1 MIYIDRN
8 RQDGQGRPIRPTE
21 AWFADAAQWT
31 GQAEREGPGHVIL
44 ERVYRHDSVRRAL
57 EALFHRKC
65 AYCETPLTEVGWDI
79 EHFRPKGK
87 VTERPEHPGYYW
99 LAYTWSNLYPSC
111 GPCNK
116 RLKDQATWEE
126 PKVGKT
132 AGKAN
137 QFPLA
142 READRAMAPAAK
154 IDNERPLLLDPC
166 ADRPEEHLRFTPI
179 GEIEAHEDD
188 PRAAASID
196 VFHLTRRHLRDRRK
210 EQILLVVL
218 LLKALRDFEATNPTK
233 AKTFEAEIEEKIFA
247 DSSPFA
253 AAARHVRRDP
263 DAFGV

>member
-1 MIYIDRN
+1 MIFIDRD
-8 RQDGQGRPIRPTE
+8 RKDDQGRPIRPSE
-21 AWFADAAQWT
+21 AWFAKSARWT
-31 GQAEREGPGHVIL
+31 RKAVSEGSKHAIS
-44 ERVYRHDSVRRAL
+44 EDTYRDDSVRQAL

-79 EHFRPKGK
+79 EHFRPKGR
-87 VTERPEHPGYYW
+87 VTERPDHPGYYW

-116 RLKDQATWEE
+116 RLGDKPTWEE
-126 PKVGKT
+126 PESGDT

-142 READRAMAPAAK
+142 EEADRAMDAK
-154 IDNERPLLLDPC
+154 GDLQREHPLLLDPC
-166 ADRPEEHLRFTPI
+166 SDRPEEWLRFSPI
-179 GEIEAHEDD
+179 GEIEAAHGN
-188 PRAAASID
+188 PRAKASMD
-196 VFHLTRRHLRDRRK
+196 VFHLTRRRLRDRRK
-210 EQILLVVL
+210 EQILLVVF
-218 LLKALRDFEATNPTK
+218 LLKTLQKFRATDPATASAFESDLETR
-233 AKTFEAEIEEKIFA
+233 IFA